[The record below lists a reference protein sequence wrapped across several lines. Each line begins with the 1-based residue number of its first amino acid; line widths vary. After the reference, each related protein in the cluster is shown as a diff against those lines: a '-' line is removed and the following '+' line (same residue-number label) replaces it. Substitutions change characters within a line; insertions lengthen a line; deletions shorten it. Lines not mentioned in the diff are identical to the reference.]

1 MARLPKPSAA
11 ARWILTLGI
20 TGVLVAVGYYQY
32 DQLMNEQSQ
41 LLESIAQSD
50 QTIQTLRD
58 IDLADL
64 EAEVADLERRS
75 QSIQARMNALSSHF
89 RTYTHSIE
97 GGEDLYRLADE
108 SEVVIEKLQCTGP
121 KSEDIGG
128 MTLEYYTF
136 TIDATAEVP
145 PQLLNFLLKISE
157 LYESTTIQ
165 HVDMS
170 LPKPDEEGAVSGTS
184 SLTIE
189 LKMDYLPQEVV

>member
-1 MARLPKPSAA
+1 
-11 ARWILTLGI
+11 
-20 TGVLVAVGYYQY
+20 
-32 DQLMNEQSQ
+32 MNEQSQ

-170 LPKPDEEGAVSGTS
+170 LPKPDEEGVVSGTS

-189 LKMDYLPQEVV
+189 LKMDYLPQEAV